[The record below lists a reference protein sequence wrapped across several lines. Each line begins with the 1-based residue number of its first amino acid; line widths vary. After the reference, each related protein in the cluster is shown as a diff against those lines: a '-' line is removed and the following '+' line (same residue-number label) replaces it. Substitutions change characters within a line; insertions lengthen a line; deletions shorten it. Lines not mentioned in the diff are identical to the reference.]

1 MERKR
6 IIIAIDGFSSTGKST
21 MAKTLARR
29 IGYAYIDTGAM
40 YRAVTLF
47 ALDNGLTNGD
57 GTVNETAL
65 TARLGEIA
73 ITFNVNPT
81 TGQSETYLNGQCVE
95 REIRSMRVSSMVSQ
109 VAKIAAVRR
118 ALVAQQQAMGR
129 SKGIVMD
136 GRDIGTV
143 VFPDAEMKV
152 YVTASAET
160 RAHRRH
166 DELVAKGDTSTTYE
180 EVLHNVMER
189 DRIDTTRAESPLRK
203 ADDAYT
209 LDNSHMTIAEQD
221 QWLIDL
227 YDKISEGTHD
237 GNN

>member
-65 TARLGEIA
+65 TAQLGEIA

-81 TGQSETYLNGQCVE
+81 TGQSGTYLNGQCVE

-227 YDKISEGTHD
+227 YDKISEGTND